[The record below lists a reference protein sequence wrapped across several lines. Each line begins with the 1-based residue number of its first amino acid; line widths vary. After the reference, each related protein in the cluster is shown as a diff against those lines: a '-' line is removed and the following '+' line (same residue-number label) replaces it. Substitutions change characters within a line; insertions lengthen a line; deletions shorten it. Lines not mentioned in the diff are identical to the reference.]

1 MTMFILVKQ
10 LPGLTAVCSQHATP
24 AEPCAAH
31 FQEVPGQAEGQ
42 DTARGKQMHLAHS
55 WSSLV
60 S

>member
-1 MTMFILVKQ
+1 MTTFILVKQ

-42 DTARGKQMHLAHS
+42 DTAQGSKCTLHTAGA
-55 WSSLV
+55 V
-60 S
+60 